1 MVDILEG
8 IKVKDAYTK
17 DVLTIPADK
26 TVKESL
32 YFAEKTEHMTYPV
45 VDKDGKMVGITT
57 IMALE
62 KQREGGADY
71 RKIGLTCVKEQD
83 VIVAYPDEFLE
94 DVLRK
99 MDTYNIGRL
108 PVMKKEREEGKVSEE
123 LVGIISRSD
132 IIREHCRRWSRIK
145 GESS

>member
-1 MVDILEG
+1 
-8 IKVKDAYTK
+8 
-17 DVLTIPADK
+17 
-26 TVKESL
+26 
-32 YFAEKTEHMTYPV
+32 
-45 VDKDGKMVGITT
+45 MVGITT

-62 KQREGGADY
+62 KQREEGADY
-71 RKIGLTCVKEQD
+71 RKIGVICVKEQD
-83 VIVAYPDEFLE
+83 VIVAYPDECLE

-99 MDTYNIGRL
+99 MDTYNVGRL

>member
-1 MVDILEG
+1 
-8 IKVKDAYTK
+8 
-17 DVLTIPADK
+17 
-26 TVKESL
+26 VKEAL
-32 YFAEKTEHMTYPV
+32 YFVEKTGHMTYPV

-62 KQREGGADY
+62 KQREEGADY
-71 RKIGLTCVKEQD
+71 RKIGLICVKEQD

-99 MDTYNIGRL
+99 MDTYNVGRL
-108 PVMKKEREEGKVSEE
+108 PVLKKAREEGEISEE
-123 LVGIISRSD
+123 LVGVISRSD